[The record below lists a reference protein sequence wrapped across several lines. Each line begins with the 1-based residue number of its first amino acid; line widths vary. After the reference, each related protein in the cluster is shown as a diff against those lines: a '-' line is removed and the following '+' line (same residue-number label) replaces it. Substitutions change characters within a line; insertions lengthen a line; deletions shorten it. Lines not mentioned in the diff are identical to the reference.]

1 MTLKDIGRLYFIIK
15 VFLDYGLNELIPR
28 TRFTLPIRWVC
39 KLFFWILPLAK
50 DKPLGER
57 LRLALQRLGPV
68 WIKFGQMISTRR
80 DLFPA
85 DIIDELALLQ
95 DQVEPFDGLIGRQ
108 QIESALGGTL
118 ETWFEHFDLN
128 PLASASIAQ
137 VHTARLKK
145 NGKEVVLKVIRPDIH
160 AVIVADIS
168 LMYCLAGWLPKL
180 LSFGYQLRPK
190 ELVKEYEK
198 TLLNELNLLRE
209 AANAMQFRRN
219 FENNEMLYIP
229 EIYFDYCRENLLV
242 MERIYG
248 IPVSDIATL
257 QNQGTH
263 MARLA
268 ERGVQVFF
276 TQVFRDSFFHADMH
290 PGNIFVNAENP
301 ENPQYIAV
309 DFGIVGSLNKQDKHY
324 LAENFMAFFNRDY
337 RRVAQLYIDSGW
349 ISIDTDVEDFEF
361 AIRTVCEPIFKKPL
375 AEISFGH
382 FLVNLFNTASRF
394 NMKIQPQLVLL
405 QKTLLYVEGLGR
417 QLYPELNLWTTAKP
431 FLEDWLKS
439 QVGMRSVLSQFKE
452 KIPSWTKKFPE
463 LPDLLYD
470 SLQQHKRWQYNV
482 EQFMSQFQKEK
493 KRSRKSRYLF
503 YIGAISVTAGV
514 FLQWMDSGLLF
525 LMFYISGVI
534 VWLKGWKYLN

>member
-28 TRFTLPIRWVC
+28 TRFTLPIRGGC

-95 DQVEPFDGLIGRQ
+95 DQVEPFDGLIARQ

-209 AANAMQFRRN
+209 AANAMQFRRH

-257 QNQGTH
+257 QNQGTN

-290 PGNIFVNAENP
+290 PGNIFVNTGNP

-349 ISIDTDVEDFEF
+349 IPIDTDVEDFEF

-382 FLVNLFNTASRF
+382 FLVNLFNTARRF